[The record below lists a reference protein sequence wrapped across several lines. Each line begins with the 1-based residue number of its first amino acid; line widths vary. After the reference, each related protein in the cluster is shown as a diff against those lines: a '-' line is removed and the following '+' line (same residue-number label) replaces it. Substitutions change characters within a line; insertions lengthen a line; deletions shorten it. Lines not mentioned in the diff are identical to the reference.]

1 MFGLIFAVT
10 DKEIGK
16 SRVCARA
23 IDLLISLRGSDGG
36 LDLLVLHTK
45 PVISIL
51 LAACKEAI
59 HDNDINH
66 QCTLT
71 VVAMAAH
78 TGESQLLRENVLSLV
93 HHLVTTRSSD
103 QVRCVPILLDCPTTL
118 N

>member
-16 SRVCARA
+16 SGVCARA

-51 LAACKEAI
+51 LAACKEAR
-59 HDNDINH
+59 HDINH

-71 VVAMAAH
+71 VVAMEAH
-78 TGESQLLRENVLSLV
+78 SGESQLLRENVLSLV

-103 QVRCVPILLDCPTTL
+103 QVRCVPILLDLPTTL